1 MMCHRG
7 TAFAKYCGIR
17 FLFFITSATSNE
29 GKKDNIEFL
38 NVKRVTFYK
47 TISDYWHYCMEGRNE
62 FYIHMQV

>member
-38 NVKRVTFYK
+38 NVERVMFHK
-47 TISDYWHYCMEGRNE
+47 N
-62 FYIHMQV
+62 YIGLSALLHGGQK

>member
-38 NVKRVTFYK
+38 NVKRVMFYK
-47 TISDYWHYCMEGRNE
+47 N
-62 FYIHMQV
+62 YIGLSALLHGGQK